1 MIKTT
6 NGPFTMSMIQA
17 SLESGGSEMT
27 ETFGQRFSRLRKN
40 KGYTQDD
47 IANKVNVSSQ
57 AVSKWENDINMP
69 DVGILLNLGDLLGV
83 STDELLGKENPV
95 PAKYEPETVQKDMNR
110 LMLRIIVDSKEGD
123 KVRVNLPIQ
132 IVKIAIDAGVSPA
145 MSIGGQ
151 GKVAD
156 AMSSID
162 WKQVYSLV
170 EQGLLGEIVTVDSAD
185 GDHVRIVVE

>member
-1 MIKTT
+1 
-6 NGPFTMSMIQA
+6 
-17 SLESGGSEMT
+17 
-27 ETFGQRFSRLRKN
+27 
-40 KGYTQDD
+40 
-47 IANKVNVSSQ
+47 
-57 AVSKWENDINMP
+57 MP

-123 KVRVNLPIQ
+123 KVRVNLPLQ
-132 IVKIAIDAGVSPA
+132 IVKIAIDAGVSPSV
-145 MSIGGQ
+145 SIGGQ
-151 GKVAD
+151 GTVAD

>member
-1 MIKTT
+1 MIKST
-6 NGPFTMSMIQA
+6 NGTFTMSTIQA

-95 PAKYEPETVQKDMNR
+95 PAKFEPDTVQKDFSR
-110 LMLRIIVDSKEGD
+110 LMLRVIVDSHEGD
-123 KVRVNLPIQ
+123 KIRVNLPLQ
-132 IVKIAIDAGVSPA
+132 IVKIAIDAGVSPS
-145 MSIGGQ
+145 MSIGGE

-162 WKQVYSLV
+162 WKQVYSLI

-185 GDHVRIVVE
+185 GDHIRIVVE